1 MGCFA
6 GLCATDQTFAEA
18 THEPGISFVAAKFDG
33 ILGMGYPSLAVLD
46 VKPPFNNMV
55 DQGLVDP
62 VFSFWLSR
70 DPEAAI
76 GGEMIL
82 GGSDPSLYEGE
93 MTYVDV
99 DTNPGYWKIFN
110 KENAGVVKNVKKD
123 ITKSEKPLVDFS

>member
-1 MGCFA
+1 M
-6 GLCATDQTFAEA
+6 
-18 THEPGISFVAAKFDG
+18 
-33 ILGMGYPSLAVLD
+33 
-46 VKPPFNNMV
+46 
-55 DQGLVDP
+55 DP

-99 DTNPGYWKIFN
+99 DTNPGYWKITMEGILVEGETMGCQGSESISRYLVRS
-110 KENAGVVKNVKKD
+110 KLRALYQAVSALWTLAPASWWVQWMRSAPSTGRLEVGWIIV
-123 ITKSEKPLVDFS
+123 ITNRAYRRIVLQM